1 MKENKIEEENKENN
15 LIININDNDDNNV
28 NNDNEENYEYNFET
42 DLLKYKFDY
51 NSKFKSCKLEEKEKN
66 KFILQLFLNSSKI
79 NMFNKVIS
87 LQKLFELYKEEKNNY
102 MLYNISYK
110 LLKYFKEQRIP
121 SFYLNASTLFNSEFL
136 SKQINYFYVF
146 KYFKDFK
153 KIININMKNY
163 VNDEIQENIV
173 LKIKT
178 YQSIFESVL
187 IKDKIA
193 LLKEVITNI
202 LEKNKNNNKKKE
214 KKNN

>member
-1 MKENKIEEENKENN
+1 MKENKIEEEKKENN
-15 LIININDNDDNNV
+15 LIININDND
-28 NNDNEENYEYNFET
+28 NNDNEEKNEYNFET

-136 SKQINYFYVF
+136 SKQKNYFYVL
-146 KYFKDFK
+146 
-153 KIININMKNY
+153 NT
-163 VNDEIQENIV
+163 
-173 LKIKT
+173 LKI
-178 YQSIFESVL
+178 
-187 IKDKIA
+187 
-193 LLKEVITNI
+193 LK
-202 LEKNKNNNKKKE
+202 K
-214 KKNN
+214 